1 MLLVKAVWSFLLK
14 ERTQLKAK
22 LCRWSTRTSTT
33 GGGAK
38 LRFFREMPCSRKQ
51 SQASKVNDREA

>member
-22 LCRWSTRTSTT
+22 LYRWST
-33 GGGAK
+33 
-38 LRFFREMPCSRKQ
+38 SRKQ